1 MSDRTNIEDHSS
13 NSSPFFSSLEGFD
26 KKPTITVLHQLI
38 RNGNAFLR
46 VKGQREHVSIIGKAL
61 KPPKAVNG
69 LGATKTTDRTLSK
82 HVKILLS
89 PASPNAYMRVA
100 LSCRYPHVEVLISRS
115 TTLAELIDRLTQYW
129 QLTNQAQS
137 VRKTVAIGDRH
148 RCPSFSVIQR

>member
-1 MSDRTNIEDHSS
+1 M
-13 NSSPFFSSLEGFD
+13 
-26 KKPTITVLHQLI
+26 I

-61 KPPKAVNG
+61 KPPKIVNG

-115 TTLAELIDRLTQYW
+115 TTLVELIDRLTQYW

-137 VRKTVAIGDRH
+137 VRRDFRIVSIVSDVFS
-148 RCPSFSVIQR
+148 SFSVV